1 MGLGT
6 GYSLG
11 LSRRAQVVQRET
23 KGTQPH
29 RWPSGKV
36 FEGCSGEQQEAGS
49 KLEGINDRSEAEGQK
64 EGFQRSQGLRVKV
77 VDVEVCACVS
87 GTRWT
92 GLSVSEARVLAC
104 EVTSSHYALS
114 ILP

>member
-23 KGTQPH
+23 TGPQPH

-36 FEGCSGEQQEAGS
+36 LEECSGEQQEAGS
-49 KLEGINDRSEAEGQK
+49 ELEGVSDRSEAEGQK
-64 EGFQRSQGLRVKV
+64 EGFQRSQGLRVK
-77 VDVEVCACVS
+77 
-87 GTRWT
+87 
-92 GLSVSEARVLAC
+92 
-104 EVTSSHYALS
+104 
-114 ILP
+114 

>member
-23 KGTQPH
+23 KGPQPH

-36 FEGCSGEQQEAGS
+36 FEECSGEQQEAGS
-49 KLEGINDRSEAEGQK
+49 KS
-64 EGFQRSQGLRVKV
+64 
-77 VDVEVCACVS
+77 VS
-87 GTRWT
+87 GVRPRSRRR
-92 GLSVSEARVLAC
+92 GSK
-104 EVTSSHYALS
+104 EVRD
-114 ILP
+114 